1 MEQPANRF
9 QTSDPMSDLTLVVQ
23 DKKLFVHKT
32 FLMVHS
38 TVFYKVFMAQKDLR
52 ILPLTGK
59 KYSLV
64 VDLLQQIYPGDA
76 VSLFKDDTLL
86 DLLELAREYDVQQ
99 VFNNCSQYITKRL
112 DSKTASLSTHHVL
125 FYLGIV
131 DGYERLQSL
140 RQMLVDM
147 ASRVSAT
154 ELRRSDMYSAVPA
167 TAMRDVLQRRIELF
181 ETDPDVAECLKRKNL
196 K

>member
-52 ILPLTGK
+52 VLPLTGK

-76 VSLFKDDTLL
+76 VSLFKG
-86 DLLELAREYDVQQ
+86 EL
-99 VFNNCSQYITKRL
+99 SRL
-112 DSKTASLSTHHVL
+112 
-125 FYLGIV
+125 
-131 DGYERLQSL
+131 
-140 RQMLVDM
+140 MM
-147 ASRVSAT
+147 
-154 ELRRSDMYSAVPA
+154 
-167 TAMRDVLQRRIELF
+167 
-181 ETDPDVAECLKRKNL
+181 
-196 K
+196 